1 MVFIKFILK
10 NKNLIKY
17 VDREKPKL
25 INFRKRTK
33 SIDMRKNS
41 RYNGVNNK
49 RRSKEKWLIQ
59 KS

>member
-1 MVFIKFILK
+1 MFIKFILK

-17 VDREKPKL
+17 VDREKLKL

-49 RRSKEKWLIQ
+49 RRSKENG
-59 KS
+59 

>member
-10 NKNLIKY
+10 NKNLIKH
-17 VDREKPKL
+17 VDRENSRL

-49 RRSKEKWLIQ
+49 RRSKENG
-59 KS
+59 